1 MILGTF
7 LGDFV
12 AHFWAY
18 RPISEIESKKP
29 QKWPFWEIAYFFPK
43 MSLWMVPMA
52 LYGKKN
58 YFLGISSLK
67 MDIFYIQSCIWP
79 KTPIF
84 DLRASS
90 GRRANA
96 PVEISNFFFVIG
108 TQWSKI
114 IRKNQWK
121 DPFLLKKCLK
131 NQIFWIFGFSKL
143 QISMKISTHWPGMAT
158 LVYFLCFL
166 NLCKL
171 VGNKNNALGYRF
183 WPKIDSDRAKFDPNY
198 C

>member
-1 MILGTF
+1 MVLGIL
-7 LGDFV
+7 LGV
-12 AHFWAY
+12 LWL
-18 RPISEIESKKP
+18 ISGRIGQFRKSSRNNLKNDRFGKLLISF
-29 QKWPFWEIAYFFPK
+29 QKWVCEWFQCLF
-43 MSLWMVPMA
+43 MVK
-52 LYGKKN
+52 KKN
-58 YFLGISSLK
+58 FLGISSLK

-171 VGNKNNALGYRF
+171 VGNKNNALGYWF

>member
-1 MILGTF
+1 
-7 LGDFV
+7 
-12 AHFWAY
+12 
-18 RPISEIESKKP
+18 
-29 QKWPFWEIAYFFPK
+29 

-52 LYGKKN
+52 WFDKKK
-58 YFLGISSLK
+58 YFSGISSLK

-90 GRRANA
+90 GRWANA
-96 PVEISNFFFVIG
+96 PVEILNFFIFIG

-114 IRKNQWK
+114 MRKNQWK
-121 DPFLLKKCLK
+121 NPFLLKKCLK

-158 LVYFLCFL
+158 LMYFLCFL

-171 VGNKNNALGYRF
+171 VGNKTNALGCWV

>member
-1 MILGTF
+1 
-7 LGDFV
+7 
-12 AHFWAY
+12 
-18 RPISEIESKKP
+18 
-29 QKWPFWEIAYFFPK
+29 

-52 LYGKKN
+52 LYGKKK

-96 PVEISNFFFVIG
+96 PVEISNFFIVIG

-121 DPFLLKKCLK
+121 YPFLLKKCLK

-183 WPKIDSDRAKFDPNY
+183 WPKIDSDRTKFDPNY

>member
-12 AHFWAY
+12 AHFWAH

-52 LYGKKN
+52 LYGKKK

-67 MDIFYIQSCIWP
+67 MDIFYIQSCIWS

-96 PVEISNFFFVIG
+96 PVEISNFFIVID

-121 DPFLLKKCLK
+121 HPFLLKKCLK
-131 NQIFWIFGFSKL
+131 NQIFWIFGFSKKQCFGL
-143 QISMKISTHWPGMAT
+143 LGLAQIWLRQGQTQ
-158 LVYFLCFL
+158 
-166 NLCKL
+166 
-171 VGNKNNALGYRF
+171 
-183 WPKIDSDRAKFDPNY
+183 
-198 C
+198 

>member
-1 MILGTF
+1 
-7 LGDFV
+7 
-12 AHFWAY
+12 
-18 RPISEIESKKP
+18 
-29 QKWPFWEIAYFFPK
+29 

-52 LYGKKN
+52 LYGKKKF
-58 YFLGISSLK
+58 FLGISSLK
-67 MDIFYIQSCIWP
+67 MDIFHIQSCIWP
-79 KTPIF
+79 KTSIF

-96 PVEISNFFFVIG
+96 PVEISNFFFVTG

-143 QISMKISTHWPGMAT
+143 QISMKISTHWPDMAT

-171 VGNKNNALGYRF
+171 VGNKTNALGYWV